1 MSEWQR
7 DAVRLPWEP
16 TANICIG
23 YVLVYHHVST
33 RTLKISSLHFNADFQ
48 QNKGHTAQGDNVK
61 YKSII
66 HLKKKKNKRKETANR
81 SVVRQRHKYLKKK
94 KNQANQGISL
104 VFNDA

>member
-66 HLKKKKNKRKETANR
+66 HLKKKKTKEKK
-81 SVVRQRHKYLKKK
+81 QRTDQLSDKDINIKKK

>member
-33 RTLKISSLHFNADFQ
+33 RTLKISSLHFNVDFQ
-48 QNKGHTAQGDNVK
+48 RNKGHTAQGDNVK

-66 HLKKKKNKRKETANR
+66 HLKNKKQKKRNSE
-81 SVVRQRHKYLKKK
+81 Q
-94 KNQANQGISL
+94 ISCQTKT
-104 VFNDA
+104 

>member
-66 HLKKKKNKRKETANR
+66 HLKKKKTKEKK
-81 SVVRQRHKYLKKK
+81 QRTDQLSDKDI
-94 KNQANQGISL
+94 NI
-104 VFNDA
+104 

>member
-16 TANICIG
+16 TGNICIG

-66 HLKKKKNKRKETANR
+66 HLKKKKTKEKK
-81 SVVRQRHKYLKKK
+81 QRTDQLSDKDI
-94 KNQANQGISL
+94 NI
-104 VFNDA
+104 